1 MVKQILKFSV
11 IFILMFTVSTVS
23 FCARTHAEIDDIL
36 SKIEKQ
42 NSSVTDMHAEYFQTV
57 TYFSTDEKLQSE
69 GIFMHKKPNYI
80 YLAQLKPAKQ
90 YTYID
95 GKHITTYI
103 PDNKQAIVEKW
114 KDVIN
119 ADVLLTSV
127 FKFTKNFKSLKKE
140 YNIELT
146 EETKVYYSFLIKPV
160 NEQQKWN
167 LKITVSKS
175 NSLITETSFDN
186 GNFVV
191 DVRLTNYKL
200 NNNFSN
206 ELFKFTAPKNIDI
219 IEL

>member
-1 MVKQILKFSV
+1 MIEKVLKTLLVLIILFVTSD
-11 IFILMFTVSTVS
+11 TV
-23 FCARTHAEIDDIL
+23 FCTQTSIDLIL

-42 NSSVTDMHAEYFQTV
+42 NSVISDIQAEYFQTI
-57 TYFSTDEKLQSE
+57 TYFSTNEKLESE
-69 GIFMHKKPNYI
+69 GIFRHKKQNYI
-80 YLAQLKPAKQ
+80 YLSQLKPIKQ

-114 KDVIN
+114 KNVIN

-140 YNIELT
+140 YNIELL
-146 EETKVYYSFLIKPV
+146 EETKTNYSFSIKPI
-160 NEQQKWN
+160 N
-167 LKITVSKS
+167 LKEKWQMTITVSKS
-175 NSLITETSFDN
+175 NALITETSFNN